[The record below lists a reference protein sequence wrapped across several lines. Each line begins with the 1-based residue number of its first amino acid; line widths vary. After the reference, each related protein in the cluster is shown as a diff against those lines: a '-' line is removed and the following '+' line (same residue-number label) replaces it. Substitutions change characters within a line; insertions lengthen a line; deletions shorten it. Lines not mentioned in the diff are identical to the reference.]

1 MESQESE
8 TTKQLNHHHH
18 STYKLIE
25 HYVGMGSDVAGQ
37 HGGVEKQISKGFQG
51 NVKHVRT
58 ADRAC
63 FALAQEQIRHDQQ
76 Q

>member
-1 MESQESE
+1 
-8 TTKQLNHHHH
+8 
-18 STYKLIE
+18 
-25 HYVGMGSDVAGQ
+25 MGSDVAGQ

>member
-1 MESQESE
+1 
-8 TTKQLNHHHH
+8 
-18 STYKLIE
+18 
-25 HYVGMGSDVAGQ
+25 MGSDVAGQ

-76 Q
+76 QQQAGPCLNENMSHSEMI